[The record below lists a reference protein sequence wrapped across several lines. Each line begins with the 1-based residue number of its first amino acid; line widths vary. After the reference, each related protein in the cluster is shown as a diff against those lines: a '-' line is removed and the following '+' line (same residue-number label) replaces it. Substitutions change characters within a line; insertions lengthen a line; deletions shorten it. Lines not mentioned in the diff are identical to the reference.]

1 MVTRGLVSAISA
13 CSRLIVSC
21 CLMLATVAPI
31 SGSASSAGPGPSAA
45 QAGALFVPA
54 RLAGGSLPL
63 TPSPNVVAQ
72 IEEIL
77 QVAVDATGRVTQM
90 TPLRASPLPADPLT
104 PAVGG
109 WQFQAALDQGRPVS
123 SRVLVAA
130 IFRPA
135 QIDNSPTLGTPPVD
149 RATPSDEIP
158 FPIATQTPPYP
169 PAAIG
174 EGVVLVEV
182 LVGVDGRAQQLRLA
196 TGAGGF
202 DQSALDAARRWS
214 FRPARRNGRSV
225 EAYAYL
231 VFGFRQPV
239 VGPPP
244 VNKPPPP
251 PVILP
256 PPAR

>member
-1 MVTRGLVSAISA
+1 MVTAIETERNAMARWNLA
-13 CSRLIVSC
+13 CLT
-21 CLMLATVAPI
+21 LATVAIIP
-31 SGSASSAGPGPSAA
+31 AGPG
-45 QAGALFVPA
+45 AGAGQVGAMFVPA
-54 RLAGGSLPL
+54 RLLGGSVPL

-77 QVAVDATGRVTQM
+77 QVAVDVTGGVAQM
-90 TPLRASPLPADPLT
+90 TPLRASPLPADLLT

-109 WQFQAALDQGRPVS
+109 WRFQPALDQGRAVS

-149 RATPSDEIP
+149 RAAPSNEIP
-158 FPIATQTPPYP
+158 YPIAMQTPPYP
-169 PAAIG
+169 PTAIG

-182 LVGVDGRAQQLRLA
+182 LVGVDGRVQQRRLA
-196 TGAGGF
+196 TSAGGF
-202 DQSALDAARRWS
+202 DQAALDAASRWS
-214 FRPARRNGRSV
+214 FRPARLNGRAV

-231 VFGFRQPV
+231 LFGFRQPV
-239 VGPPP
+239 VGPPSP
-244 VNKPPPP
+244 VGPPP
-251 PVILP
+251 PVRPPRVVVP

>member
-1 MVTRGLVSAISA
+1 MMTRDLVSA
-13 CSRLIVSC
+13 CSRLTVVSC
-21 CLMLATVAPI
+21 LTFAAVA
-31 SGSASSAGPGPSAA
+31 ASPAGPGASAG
-45 QAGALFVPA
+45 QAGAMFVPA
-54 RLAGGSLPL
+54 RLIGGSVPL

-72 IEEIL
+72 IEETL
-77 QVAVDATGRVTQM
+77 QVAVDVTGRVIQM
-90 TPLRASPLPADPLT
+90 TPLRASPLPTDPLT

-109 WQFQAALDQGRPVS
+109 WRFQPALDQGRAVS

-135 QIDNSPTLGTPPVD
+135 QMDNSPTLGTPPVD
-149 RATPSDEIP
+149 RAAPSDEIP

-169 PAAIG
+169 PTAIG

-182 LVGVDGRAQQLRLA
+182 LVGVDGRVQQRRLA

-202 DQSALDAARRWS
+202 DQAALDAASRWS
-214 FRPARRNGRSV
+214 FRPARLNGRAV

-239 VGPPP
+239 VGPRPAVPP
-244 VNKPPPP
+244 VVRPP
-251 PVILP
+251 PVVVP

>member
-1 MVTRGLVSAISA
+1 MARWNLVGLI
-13 CSRLIVSC
+13 
-21 CLMLATVAPI
+21 LATVAIIP
-31 SGSASSAGPGPSAA
+31 GAAASAG
-45 QAGALFVPA
+45 QADAMFVPA
-54 RLAGGSLPL
+54 RLVGGSVPL
-63 TPSPNVVAQ
+63 TPSPNVLAQ
-72 IEEIL
+72 IEEVL
-77 QVAVDATGRVTQM
+77 QVAVDVTGGVAQM
-90 TPLRASPLPADPLT
+90 TPLRASPLPADLLT
-104 PAVGG
+104 PAVSG
-109 WQFQAALDQGRPVS
+109 WRFQPALDQGLAVS

-149 RATPSDEIP
+149 RAAPSNEIP
-158 FPIATQTPPYP
+158 YPIAMQTPPYP

-182 LVGVDGRAQQLRLA
+182 LVGVDGRVLQQRLA

-202 DQSALDAARRWS
+202 DQAALDAASRWS
-214 FRPARRNGRSV
+214 FRPARLNGRAV

-239 VGPPP
+239 VGSSPAVRPPGGVKPPP
-244 VNKPPPP
+244 V
-251 PVILP
+251 VVP